1 MFNIKRKD
9 NHINNND
16 IIILIILII
25 LNCDKKNIFMI
36 LCFK

>member
-16 IIILIILII
+16 ISILIILII